1 MCLRGSGLKLRVHTK
16 KMNFLISQT
25 KHILWVL
32 KETVSLRP
40 FFLAPKTFVKID
52 GFQNIYNFL
61 LKNFVYRNLWGS
73 LYFQKFNRHWST
85 SLYIWTDWIQRFYL
99 SYITIC
105 FGKFNNWHWRQS
117 TFLFILQHKGLKA
130 LAIASGQV
138 CFRRLLRSFRK
149 DRFTR
154 WQQNTLHT
162 IFKRSRSSESLSSLA
177 PWETQQYL
185 NNSQFQPANP
195 LKFSITAP
203 YSSLFT
209 SKFYDSKKTDSE
221 LSALKIWGN
230 RRDDTSLVI
239 RLAMLSSKKMLI
251 FSYPSVL
258 TAVFG
263 LIVTVLLSTHN
274 ICFGWEI
281 I

>member
-1 MCLRGSGLKLRVHTK
+1 M
-16 KMNFLISQT
+16 
-25 KHILWVL
+25 
-32 KETVSLRP
+32 
-40 FFLAPKTFVKID
+40 
-52 GFQNIYNFL
+52 
-61 LKNFVYRNLWGS
+61 LKNCVYRNLWGS

-85 SLYIWTDWIQRFYL
+85 SLYIWTDWTQRFYL

-105 FGKFNNWHWRQS
+105 FGKFNNWHWKQS

-130 LAIASGQV
+130 LAMASGQV

-162 IFKRSRSSESLSSLA
+162 IFERSRSSESLSSLA
-177 PWETQQYL
+177 PWETLQYL
-185 NNSQFQPANP
+185 NNSQFQPA
-195 LKFSITAP
+195 KFSITVP

-230 RRDDTSLVI
+230 RRADTSLVI
-239 RLAMLSSKKMLI
+239 RLAMLLSKRNVNIFLPTSLNSRFWSHCDGSFEYPQHMFWIRNKYKKIYSHSYLEVCLMHILYKPSSFWI
-251 FSYPSVL
+251 Q
-258 TAVFG
+258 
-263 LIVTVLLSTHN
+263 
-274 ICFGWEI
+274 
-281 I
+281 

>member
-1 MCLRGSGLKLRVHTK
+1 MLKK
-16 KMNFLISQT
+16 
-25 KHILWVL
+25 
-32 KETVSLRP
+32 
-40 FFLAPKTFVKID
+40 
-52 GFQNIYNFL
+52 
-61 LKNFVYRNLWGS
+61 FVYLNLWGS

-85 SLYIWTDWIQRFYL
+85 SLYILTDWIQRFYL

-105 FGKFNNWHWRQS
+105 FGKFNNWHWKQS

-130 LAIASGQV
+130 LAMASGQV

-154 WQQNTLHT
+154 WQQDTLHT

-177 PWETQQYL
+177 PWETLQYL
-185 NNSQFQPANP
+185 NKSQFQPANP
-195 LKFSITAP
+195 LKFSITVP
-203 YSSLFT
+203 NSSLFT
-209 SKFYDSKKTDSE
+209 SKFYDSKKTYSE

-230 RRDDTSLVI
+230 RRADASLVI
-239 RLAMLSSKKMLI
+239 RLAMLLSKKMLI

-281 I
+281 NIKKIYSHSYLEVCWCIYYINPLHSGYSKHDLWKTVKTQMKYCIRWYFLRVCIVC

>member
-1 MCLRGSGLKLRVHTK
+1 MLKG
-16 KMNFLISQT
+16 
-25 KHILWVL
+25 
-32 KETVSLRP
+32 TVSLRP

-52 GFQNIYNFL
+52 GFKNIYNFL

-73 LYFQKFNRHWST
+73 LYFQKFNRHWCT

-99 SYITIC
+99 FYITIC
-105 FGKFNNWHWRQS
+105 FGKFNNWHWKHS

-130 LAIASGQV
+130 LAMASGQV

-195 LKFSITAP
+195 SKFSITAP

-230 RRDDTSLVI
+230 RRAATSLVI
-239 RLAMLSSKKMLI
+239 RLAMLLSKKKLI

-281 I
+281 NIKKYSHSYLEVCLMHILYKPSSFWIQ